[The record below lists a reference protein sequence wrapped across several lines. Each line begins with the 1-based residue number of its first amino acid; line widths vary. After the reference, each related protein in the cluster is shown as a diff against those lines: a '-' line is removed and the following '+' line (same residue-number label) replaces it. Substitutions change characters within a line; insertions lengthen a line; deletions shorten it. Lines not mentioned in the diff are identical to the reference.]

1 MEDDSAVRRASLD
14 LYKEKFQTPFLD
26 ATKAHY
32 KKESQAF
39 LAENSISDYLKR
51 VEMRLEEEARRVDL
65 YLHSSTSK
73 AVSTYAFYSSHGST
87 SNIDHLHA
95 IVDEPVRRN
104 ADYGSHD
111 CHSRRVPKN
120 AGSRPKRG

>member
-1 MEDDSAVRRASLD
+1 MEDDSAVRRASLE

-51 VEMRLEEEARRVDL
+51 VEVRLEEEARRVDL

-73 AVSTYAFYSSHGST
+73 AVSTYVAQDKHEYASD
-87 SNIDHLHA
+87 DHPLH
-95 IVDEPVRRN
+95 IVDEPMRRN
-104 ADYGSHD
+104 THYGSHD
-111 CHSRRVPKN
+111 GYSRRIPENV
-120 AGSRPKRG
+120 GGRSKRG